1 MTVTCVICKK
11 HLKNLEMEKNKE
23 EAFLSTGF
31 PNWKKAVVS
40 KNNQKSKCHIAAS
53 SFEVTVPQCGNI
65 QEMTSEKIKSNMQE
79 KRKCL
84 IKIIEKIQFL
94 GRQGLALRGDESD
107 KNSNFMQ
114 LFKLRSKD
122 FLKLKEWLEKKTEKY
137 TSHGIQNE
145 LLKLIAHQ
153 ILRNL
158 TDEMRASFYATICDK
173 YSNISNKEQLAL
185 CLRWVEASVM
195 MVLAIFSGRNQL
207 QQNKSSIFNLKH
219 LLPTA
224 THWAFQ

>member
-1 MTVTCVICKK
+1 MTVTCFIYKK
-11 HLKNLEMEKNKE
+11 HLKNLEAEKNKE

-31 PNWKKAVVS
+31 RNWKKAVVS
-40 KNNQKSKCHIAAS
+40 KNNQKSICHIAAL

-84 IKIIEKIQFL
+84 IKIIDKIQFL

-122 FLKLKEWLEKKTEKY
+122 FPKLKEWSEKKTEKY

-158 TDEMRASFYATICDK
+158 TDEIRLHSMQPSAT
-173 YSNISNKEQLAL
+173 STP
-185 CLRWVEASVM
+185 
-195 MVLAIFSGRNQL
+195 IFRTR
-207 QQNKSSIFNLKH
+207 SS
-219 LLPTA
+219 
-224 THWAFQ
+224 